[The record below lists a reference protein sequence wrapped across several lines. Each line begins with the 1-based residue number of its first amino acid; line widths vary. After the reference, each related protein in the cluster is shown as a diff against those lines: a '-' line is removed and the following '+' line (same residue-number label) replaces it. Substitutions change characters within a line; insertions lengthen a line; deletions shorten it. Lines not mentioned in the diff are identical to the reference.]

1 MLPRVDIIRD
11 KDATWLL
18 MNSKDHISETIRTEG
33 NWGANEAKICT
44 LFLQN
49 FKNPVVLDI
58 GANLGG
64 FTVPIAKKL
73 SRHKG
78 IIFCFEP
85 QRIVFQQL
93 CANIFINSLDN
104 VYPYNAALGDEISSI
119 EIPEL
124 DFKLSRNVGG
134 FSIDEKIRSEID
146 KEAKLGKT
154 FSNTKNSNLSY
165 TVPKLTLDSFG
176 IFNNVA
182 FIKIDVEGYEL
193 EVLQGSTQTLAK
205 NNFPPVIFEVWEEKV
220 WYKQKAAETKKCLE
234 YLGYSFE
241 HFGREILAQH
251 PRHPQHI
258 TVARSSGGI
267 SMTLRSQKM

>member
-11 KDATWLL
+11 ADATWLL
-18 MNSKDHISETIRTEG
+18 MNSKDHISETIRTDG
-33 NWGANEAKICT
+33 NWGVNEAKICT
-44 LFLQN
+44 LFLQE
-49 FKNPVVLDI
+49 FKNPVVIDV

-64 FTVPIAKKL
+64 FTVPIAKEL
-73 SRHKG
+73 SRRQG
-78 IIFCFEP
+78 LIFSFEP

-124 DFKLSRNVGG
+124 DFRLSRNVGG
-134 FSIDEKIRSEID
+134 FTIDEKIRSEID

-154 FSNTKNSNLSY
+154 FSNTKNSNLTY

-182 FIKIDVEGYEL
+182 FVKIDVEGYEL
-193 EVLQGSTQTLAK
+193 EVLQGSTQTLVK
-205 NNFPPVIFEVWEEKV
+205 NSFPPVIFEVWEDKV
-220 WYKQKAAETKKCLE
+220 WYEQKAAKTKKCLE
-234 YLGYSFE
+234 DLGYSFE

-251 PRHPQHI
+251 PKHSQHI
-258 TVARSSGGI
+258 VVSRTSGGI
-267 SMTLRSQKM
+267 SMTLRKTKI